1 MAEDLIFEWKGTD
14 RTGKKISGE
23 TKGTSATS
31 AKVLLRKQGIN
42 VKTIKKKSK
51 PLFSFGSKITPADI
65 ALFTRQ
71 LATMMKAGVP
81 LVQSFDIVAGGVE
94 NPAMKDLITYY
105 DDNNKSRVAAMNYHN
120 CIATLPYKNTAE
132 GPQPYFEEM
141 DKLSK
146 RLDDLLMFQV
156 TVWDK
161 MTYAQATFQKLNAP
175 PNVIVRSYAAN

>member
-1 MAEDLIFEWKGTD
+1 MLCKFRRFVSSKASETSISRPSSRSSKGLQASMRLIASRADIKGWRMAEDLIFEWKGTD

-94 NPAMKDLITYY
+94 NPAMKDLIKKISNEVSGG
-105 DDNNKSRVAAMNYHN
+105 NNLR
-120 CIATLPYKNTAE
+120 
-132 GPQPYFEEM
+132 
-141 DKLSK
+141 
-146 RLDDLLMFQV
+146 
-156 TVWDK
+156 
-161 MTYAQATFQKLNAP
+161 
-175 PNVIVRSYAAN
+175 